1 VGTDLLLCN
10 PYFIRDDPVTR
21 RAMDIYPL
29 LGHGYLASYL
39 EANGYGVE
47 IFDATFDSDI
57 RPYLTALDATKP
69 RIVGIYGHVIS
80 RRYAF
85 EFARAARER
94 GYFVVGGGPDATG
107 YYRDYLDAGFDLV
120 VRSEGEETARDMLEW
135 DRAGRDPGALRKIPG
150 IAYRSGGGQAI
161 ANDLRPFIVDVD
173 SLPFPRRDAH
183 IYNRY
188 VDAWQRRHGYVS
200 MAIFGARGCPY
211 DCAFCYRPVFG
222 RNYRRRSPR
231 SIVTE
236 IEQCVNSF
244 GATNFR
250 FVDDTFVVSKPWVH
264 ELSHLIQ
271 ERGLRVSFDVLAR
284 TNLMTEDVAQD
295 LKRMGVRRV
304 YYGMESG
311 SDAVLTR
318 MSKRL
323 RVDDSLRAAE
333 ITHRHGMEFLSWV
346 MLGYPGEDKA
356 DIYRTR
362 DLVAQTKP
370 DILSISVAFPIRGTA
385 FHDEVKDRISRRR
398 PFWRRTG
405 ENRMVWQGR
414 YPDPFYAFARRWLYK
429 EAQLAKRSH
438 RRWTRPGHVALRT
451 GYRLGMEALSV
462 GWRRKPVWAKGRPT
476 GEHEASRTLSHRVR
490 ALTPDNLSNRT
501 HGGNLYD

>member
-1 VGTDLLLCN
+1 MGTDVVLCN
-10 PYFIRDDPVTR
+10 PYFIKDDPVTR

-39 EANGYGVE
+39 EARGFGVE
-47 IFDATFDSDI
+47 VFDATFDPDM
-57 RPYLTALDATKP
+57 RAYLAALDATKP

-80 RRYAF
+80 RKNAF

-120 VRSEGEETARDMLEW
+120 VRSEGEETARDVLEW
-135 DRAGRDPGALRKIPG
+135 DRAGRQHDELGKIPG
-150 IAYRSGGGQAI
+150 IAYRADDGQVV
-161 ANDLRPFIVDVD
+161 ANDLRPFIADVD
-173 SLPFPRRDAH
+173 TLPFPRRDAH
-183 IYNRY
+183 IYNKY
-188 VDAWQRRHGYVS
+188 VEAWQRHHGYVS

-231 SIVTE
+231 GIVTE
-236 IEQCVNSF
+236 IEQCVDRF

-250 FVDDTFVVSKPWVH
+250 FVDDTFVVSRPWVH
-264 ELSHLIQ
+264 ELSQLIRD
-271 ERGLRVSFDVLAR
+271 RGLQVSFDVLAR
-284 TNLMTEDVAQD
+284 TNLITEDVAQD
-295 LKRMGVRRV
+295 LKGMGVRRV

-323 RVDDSLRAAE
+323 RQEDSLRAAE

-362 DLVAQTKP
+362 DLVVSAKP

-398 PFWRRTG
+398 PVWRRTG

-414 YPDPFYAFARRWLYK
+414 YPDLFYAFARRWLYK
-429 EAQLAKRSH
+429 EAQLARRAH
-438 RRWTRPGHVALRT
+438 RRWTRPGHAVLRT
-451 GYRLGMEALSV
+451 GYRLGMEALSL
-462 GWRRKPVWAKGRPT
+462 GWRRRPEWATGRPT
-476 GEHEASRTLSHRVR
+476 GEHEASPTVTHRPRT
-490 ALTPDNLSNRT
+490 LTPDNLSNRT
-501 HGGNLYD
+501 QGGNTYD